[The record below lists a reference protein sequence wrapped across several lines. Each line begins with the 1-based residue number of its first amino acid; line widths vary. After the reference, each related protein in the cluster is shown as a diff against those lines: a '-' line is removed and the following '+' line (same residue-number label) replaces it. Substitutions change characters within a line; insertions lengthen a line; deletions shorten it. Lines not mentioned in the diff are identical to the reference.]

1 MFFAVFSL
9 FHHSDEVFTSYKC
22 SSLPT
27 TYKCV
32 KHPGNIVE
40 AGSLAVCMF
49 LTIKYISKN
58 SQTFRFK
65 IDCQNKCKREI

>member
-1 MFFAVFSL
+1 MFSTVFLL
-9 FHHSDEVFTSYKC
+9 FYHSDEVFTSYKC

-49 LTIKYISKN
+49 LTIKLFQKIKKLSGSK
-58 SQTFRFK
+58 
-65 IDCQNKCKREI
+65 